1 MPCETLRLLL
11 VAPFLLKLVMFQQNN
26 NNFIQTCWFMPSSF
40 DYLNKLNKAFLQL
53 ISFELLN
60 ILQT

>member
-1 MPCETLRLLL
+1 
-11 VAPFLLKLVMFQQNN
+11 
-26 NNFIQTCWFMPSSF
+26 MPSRF